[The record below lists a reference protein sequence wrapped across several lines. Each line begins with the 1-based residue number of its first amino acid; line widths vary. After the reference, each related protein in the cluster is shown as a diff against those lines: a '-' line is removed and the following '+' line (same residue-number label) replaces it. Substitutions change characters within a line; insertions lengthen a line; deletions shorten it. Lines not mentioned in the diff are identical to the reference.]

1 MVKSNLFIN
10 YLFLIIF
17 LLNNCF
23 SQEKIVK
30 SVSISGAPS
39 NDNKIV
45 FFNNE
50 IMNVNFD
57 ELSAKPYNFYYSV
70 EHYDYNW
77 ELSNIFKNEYIT
89 GFDDIRISNY
99 KNSFNTLQKFIS
111 YSFNIPNKNFKINSS
126 GNYKLIVKD
135 NRNNIVFERK
145 FVFINNYNLGNIEIS
160 RAKEI
165 NLINEFHN
173 LKISFSCTN
182 CIYDVNSQYKL
193 VVLKNKNFNDLKIFE
208 KPTLKTSNKL
218 IFDNI
223 LFNAGDEYH
232 GFDTKNILSTSNE
245 IKRVENG
252 PLYSTVLYDDVQKNK
267 YSYNPDKNGI
277 FKINNNG
284 INENT
289 ESDYTKVKFSFLSS
303 EDIIGDL
310 YVVGGFNNYELSEEF
325 KLLETSK
332 NTYVTELLLKQGFY
346 NYKYV
351 VKNNNLISDISNFWQ
366 TENEYTAFL
375 YEKKPSDRFY
385 KIIGYANK
393 NSLKIVN

>member
-1 MVKSNLFIN
+1 
-10 YLFLIIF
+10 
-17 LLNNCF
+17 
-23 SQEKIVK
+23 
-30 SVSISGAPS
+30 
-39 NDNKIV
+39 
-45 FFNNE
+45 
-50 IMNVNFD
+50 MNVNFD

-89 GFDDIRISNY
+89 GFDDIRIYDY
-99 KNSFNTLQKFIS
+99 KNSFNTLQKFTS
-111 YSFNIPNKNFKINSS
+111 YSFNIPNRNFKINSS

-182 CIYDVNSQYKL
+182 CIYDIKSQYKL

-303 EDIIGDL
+303 EDIIGDF
-310 YVVGGFNNYELSEEF
+310 YVIGGFNNYELSEEF

-351 VKNNNLISDISNFWQ
+351 VKNNNLITDISNFWQ

>member
-30 SVSISGAPS
+30 SISISGTPS
-39 NDNKIV
+39 NGNKIV

-57 ELSAKPYNFYYSV
+57 ELSAKPYNFYYIV

-89 GFDDIRISNY
+89 GFDDIRISKY
-99 KNSFNTLQKFIS
+99 KNSFNTLQKFTN
-111 YSFNIPNKNFKINSS
+111 YSFNIPNRNFKIRSS

-145 FVFINNYNLGNIEIS
+145 FVFINNYKLGNIEIS
-160 RAKEI
+160 RTKEI
-165 NLINEFHN
+165 NLINEFQN

-182 CIYDVNSQYKL
+182 CVYDINSEYKL

-252 PLYSTVLYDDVQKNK
+252 TLYSTVLYDDVQKNK
-267 YSYNPDKNGI
+267 YTYNPDRNGI

-284 INENT
+284 ININT
-289 ESDYTKVKFSFLSS
+289 ESDYSKVKFSFISS

-310 YVVGGFNNYELSEEF
+310 YIVGGFNNYELNEEF

-332 NTYVTELLLKQGFY
+332 NTYTTELLLKQGFY

-351 VKNNNLISDISNFWQ
+351 VKNNRFINDISNFWQ

>member
-1 MVKSNLFIN
+1 MIKRNLFIN
-10 YLFLIIF
+10 FLFLIFF

-30 SVSISGAPS
+30 SISISGNSS
-39 NDNKIV
+39 NNQKIV
-45 FFNNE
+45 FFNKE

-57 ELSAKPYNFYYSV
+57 ELSNKLYNFYYSI
-70 EHYDYNW
+70 EHYDYKW

-99 KNSFNTLQKFIS
+99 KKSFNTLQKFTN
-111 YSFNIPNKNFKINSS
+111 YSFNIPNRNFKIRSS

-145 FVFINNYNLGNIEIS
+145 FIFINNYALGNIQIS
-160 RAKEI
+160 RAKQI
-165 NLINEFHN
+165 NLINEFQN
-173 LKISFSCTN
+173 LKISFICAN
-182 CIYDVNSQYKL
+182 CLYDINSEYKI
-193 VVLKNKNFNDLKIFE
+193 VVIKNKNFNDLKIFE

-223 LFNAGDEYH
+223 LFNAGDEYYS
-232 GFDTKNILSTSNE
+232 FDTKNILSTSNE

-252 PLYSTVLYDDVQKNK
+252 PLYSTVLYNDVKKNK
-267 YSYNPDKNGI
+267 YTYNPDKNGI
-277 FKINNNG
+277 FQISNNG
-284 INENT
+284 MNENT
-289 ESDYTKVKFSFLSS
+289 ESDYTKVKFSFFSS
-303 EDIIGDL
+303 KDIIGDL
-310 YVVGGFNNYELSEEF
+310 YVIGGFNNYELKEEF
-325 KLLETSK
+325 KLSEISK
-332 NTYVTELLLKQGFY
+332 NIYRTELLLKQGFY

-351 VKNNNLISDISNFWQ
+351 VKNKGFINDISNFWQ
-366 TENEYTAFL
+366 TENVYTAFL

>member
-10 YLFLIIF
+10 CFFLIIF

-30 SVSISGAPS
+30 SISISGTPS
-39 NDNKIV
+39 NGNKIV

-89 GFDDIRISNY
+89 GFDDIRISDY
-99 KNSFNTLQKFIS
+99 KNSFNTLQKFTS
-111 YSFNIPNKNFKINSS
+111 YSFNIPNRNFKINSS

-145 FVFINNYNLGNIEIS
+145 FVFINNYKLGNIEIS

-182 CIYDVNSQYKL
+182 CIYDINSQYKL
-193 VVLKNKNFNDLKIFE
+193 VVIKNKNFNDLKIFE

-267 YSYNPDKNGI
+267 YTYNPDRN
-277 FKINNNG
+277 
-284 INENT
+284 
-289 ESDYTKVKFSFLSS
+289 
-303 EDIIGDL
+303 
-310 YVVGGFNNYELSEEF
+310 
-325 KLLETSK
+325 
-332 NTYVTELLLKQGFY
+332 
-346 NYKYV
+346 
-351 VKNNNLISDISNFWQ
+351 
-366 TENEYTAFL
+366 
-375 YEKKPSDRFY
+375 
-385 KIIGYANK
+385 
-393 NSLKIVN
+393 

>member
-57 ELSAKPYNFYYSV
+57 ELSTKPYNFYYSV

-111 YSFNIPNKNFKINSS
+111 YSFNIPNKNFKMNSS

-173 LKISFSCTN
+173 LKISFSCIN
-182 CIYDVNSQYKL
+182 CIYDINSQYKL
-193 VVLKNKNFNDLKIFE
+193 VVIKNKNFNDLKIFE

-252 PLYSTVLYDDVQKNK
+252 PLYSTVLYDDIQKNN
-267 YSYNPDKNGI
+267 YSYNPDKNGV

-284 INENT
+284 INKNT

-303 EDIIGDL
+303 EDIIGDF
-310 YVVGGFNNYELSEEF
+310 YVIGGFNNYELSEEF

>member
-30 SVSISGAPS
+30 SISISGTQS
-39 NDNKIV
+39 NGNKIV

-57 ELSAKPYNFYYSV
+57 ELSAKLYNFYYIV

-89 GFDDIRISNY
+89 GFDDIRISKY
-99 KNSFNTLQKFIS
+99 KNSFNTLQKFTN
-111 YSFNIPNKNFKINSS
+111 YSFNIPNRNFKIRSS

-145 FVFINNYNLGNIEIS
+145 FVFINNYKLGNIEIS
-160 RAKEI
+160 RTKEI
-165 NLINEFHN
+165 NLINEFQN

-182 CIYDVNSQYKL
+182 CVYDINSEYKL

-252 PLYSTVLYDDVQKNK
+252 TLYSTVLYDDVQKNK
-267 YSYNPDKNGI
+267 YTYNPDRNGI

-284 INENT
+284 ININT
-289 ESDYTKVKFSFLSS
+289 ESDYSKVKFSFISS

-310 YVVGGFNNYELSEEF
+310 YIVGGFNNYELNEEF

-332 NTYVTELLLKQGFY
+332 NTYTTELLLKQGFY

-351 VKNNNLISDISNFWQ
+351 VKNNRFINDTSNFWQ

-375 YEKKPSDRFY
+375 FEKKPSDRFY

>member
-99 KNSFNTLQKFIS
+99 KNSFNTLQKFTS
-111 YSFNIPNKNFKINSS
+111 YSFNIPNRNFKINSS

-173 LKISFSCTN
+173 LKISFSCIN
-182 CIYDVNSQYKL
+182 CIYDINSQYKL
-193 VVLKNKNFNDLKIFE
+193 VVIKNKNFNDLKIFE

-284 INENT
+284 IN
-289 ESDYTKVKFSFLSS
+289 
-303 EDIIGDL
+303 
-310 YVVGGFNNYELSEEF
+310 
-325 KLLETSK
+325 
-332 NTYVTELLLKQGFY
+332 
-346 NYKYV
+346 
-351 VKNNNLISDISNFWQ
+351 
-366 TENEYTAFL
+366 
-375 YEKKPSDRFY
+375 
-385 KIIGYANK
+385 
-393 NSLKIVN
+393 

>member
-1 MVKSNLFIN
+1 MIKFNLFVN

-30 SVSISGAPS
+30 SISISGTS
-39 NDNKIV
+39 SKGQKIV

-50 IMNVNFD
+50 IINVNFD
-57 ELSAKPYNFYYSV
+57 ELSRKPYNFYYSV

-89 GFDDIRISNY
+89 GFDDIRISDY
-99 KNSFNTLQKFIS
+99 KNSFNTLQKFTS
-111 YSFNIPNKNFKINSS
+111 YSFNIPNVNFKIRSS

-135 NRNNIVFERK
+135 NKNKIVFERK
-145 FVFINNYNLGNIEIS
+145 FVFINNYILGNIEIS
-160 RAKEI
+160 RSKEI
-165 NLINEFHN
+165 NLINEFQN

-182 CIYDVNSQYKL
+182 CLYDINSDYKL

-232 GFDTKNILSTSNE
+232 SFDTKNILSTSNE

-252 PLYSTVLYDDVQKNK
+252 PLYSTVLYNDVKKNK
-267 YSYNPDKNGI
+267 YTYNPDKNGI

-289 ESDYTKVKFSFLSS
+289 ESDYTKVKFSFFSS
-303 EDIIGDL
+303 DDIIGDL
-310 YVVGGFNNYELSEEF
+310 YVIGGFNNYELNEEF

-332 NTYVTELLLKQGFY
+332 NTYKAELLLKQGFY

-351 VKNNNLISDISNFWQ
+351 VKNNSLINDISNFWQ

>member
-1 MVKSNLFIN
+1 MIKSNLFVN
-10 YLFLIIF
+10 YLFLLFF

-30 SVSISGAPS
+30 SISISGTAS
-39 NDNKIV
+39 KDQKIV

-57 ELSAKPYNFYYSV
+57 ELSAKHYNFYYSI
-70 EHYDYNW
+70 EHHDYNW

-89 GFDDIRISNY
+89 GFDDIRISDY
-99 KNSFNTLQKFIS
+99 ENSFNTLQKFTS
-111 YSFNIPNKNFKINSS
+111 YSFNIPNVNFKIRSS

-135 NRNNIVFERK
+135 NKNKIVFERK
-145 FVFINNYNLGNIEIS
+145 FVFINNYILGNIEIS

-165 NLINEFHN
+165 NLINEFQN
-173 LKISFSCTN
+173 LKISFTCKN
-182 CIYDVNSQYKL
+182 CLYDINSDYKL

-208 KPTLKTSNKL
+208 KPTLKTLNKL

-223 LFNAGDEYH
+223 LFYAGDEYH

-252 PLYSTVLYDDVQKNK
+252 PLYSTVLYNDVKKNN
-267 YSYNPDKNGI
+267 YTYNPDKNGI

-284 INENT
+284 MNENT
-289 ESDYTKVKFSFLSS
+289 ESDYTKVKFSFFSS

-310 YVVGGFNNYELSEEF
+310 YVIGGFNNYELNEEF

-332 NTYVTELLLKQGFY
+332 NIYRTELLLKQGFY

-351 VKNNNLISDISNFWQ
+351 VKNNSFINDISNFWQ

-385 KIIGYANK
+385 KIIGYAKK

>member
-1 MVKSNLFIN
+1 MIKYNLFIN
-10 YLFLIIF
+10 FLFLIFF

-30 SVSISGAPS
+30 SISISGSSS
-39 NDNKIV
+39 NNQKIV

-50 IMNVNFD
+50 IIKVNFD
-57 ELSAKPYNFYYSV
+57 ELSAKLYNFYYSI
-70 EHYDYNW
+70 EHYNYKW

-99 KNSFNTLQKFIS
+99 KKSFNTLQKFTN
-111 YSFNIPNKNFKINSS
+111 YSFNIPNRNFKIRSS
-126 GNYKLIVKD
+126 GNYKLLVKD
-135 NRNNIVFERK
+135 NRNNVVFERK
-145 FVFINNYNLGNIEIS
+145 FVFINNYVLGDIQIS
-160 RAKEI
+160 RAKQI

-173 LKISFSCTN
+173 LKISFRCAN
-182 CIYDVNSQYKL
+182 CLYDINSEYKI
-193 VVLKNKNFNDLKIFE
+193 VVIKNKNFNDLKIFD

-232 GFDTKNILSTSNE
+232 SFDTKNILSTSNE

-252 PLYSTVLYDDVQKNK
+252 DIYSTVLYKDIYKNN
-267 YSYNPDKNGI
+267 YTYNPDKNGI
-277 FKINNNG
+277 FKIKNNG

-303 EDIIGDL
+303 KDIYGDL
-310 YVVGGFNNYELSEEF
+310 YVIGGFNNYELKDEF
-325 KLLETSK
+325 KLRETSK
-332 NTYVTELLLKQGFY
+332 NIYSSELLLKQGFY

-351 VKNNNLISDISNFWQ
+351 IKNNSSINDVSNFWQ
-366 TENEYTAFL
+366 TENEYSAFL
-375 YEKKPSDRFY
+375 YEKKSSDRFY
-385 KIIGYANK
+385 KIVGYANK